1 MFAFVSDVAAFV
13 SDVAAAV
20 ALLADAVAEFAA
32 AVADDAALFCA
43 VVADAASTIKSQ
55 FAELVLVVNGC
66 EPEDVCAVLQ
76 KKILFVD
83 VSLTRSLTAYAVL
96 AAQLPRYVPSS
107 FSTSN
112 SPKLS
117 KPNTLFLRL
126 AAFSVISKLP
136 IVLVNENFIDLSIS
150 SCCC

>member
-1 MFAFVSDVAAFV
+1 MKYNAPSNNALPSLSSVGLLLLAPKYLSSKESNAVSAAVLAVSAAVCAVSAAVFAVCASFLCVFAFV

-20 ALLADAVAEFAA
+20 ALLADAVAELAD

-76 KKILFVD
+76 KKILLVE
-83 VSLTRSLTAYAVL
+83 VSLTRSLTAY
-96 AAQLPRYVPSS
+96 
-107 FSTSN
+107 
-112 SPKLS
+112 
-117 KPNTLFLRL
+117 
-126 AAFSVISKLP
+126 
-136 IVLVNENFIDLSIS
+136 
-150 SCCC
+150 